1 VIRTPWQ
8 DAAPPAW
15 SIRADGYADDAVAR
29 DGGNFLIGNG
39 YLGVRGTL
47 EPWRAERYPAIT
59 VSDTYDMADGRW
71 RELCTVPNGLYAELR
86 DADGRDLL
94 AIAEPQRMRR
104 ELDLRTGV
112 ARRWIDAGDGVAVT
126 VERFAS
132 YADLHLV
139 VGRLKVRAEHAAELI
154 LRAGIDDRVWSL
166 NGDHFAR
173 LEPVGPD
180 ADGLQG
186 ASCVTVERGTRIEV
200 REGLRIGGVAPEAGE
215 VVVEDGLRLRE
226 VRLTVPAGGQVEVLR
241 AFAVASSN
249 DTDPA
254 TDVRGDPAAA
264 AQASVARVLAA
275 GWHAAMA
282 AQRADWEAFWRV
294 SDVEIDGDEQAQ
306 RAIRFALYHNRIAT
320 PEHSDRLPIGARG
333 LSCQAYQGAAFW
345 DQETYNLDVFLHTR
359 PQVARNL
366 LTYRWRTLDGARRK
380 AARYGW
386 RGAYYA
392 WISGDDGEELC
403 PDWFFREVVTGR
415 QIRNHFNDQQIHVS
429 PDIAVTVREYV
440 EATGDEGFLREH
452 GAEILFEVA
461 RFLAS
466 YAVWVE
472 HRGRYEIRRVLGPDE
487 YHEFVDDNAFTNHQ
501 SRLALDYALEVHDDL
516 SVSDPERLRAL
527 RERLEL
533 SDDEVAGWRD
543 VAARLHLPAADPET
557 GVIEQFRGYLEL
569 EDTTPDVLRSRLIDP
584 GEYWGWPIGVAV
596 HTQVIKQADVLQLLI
611 QEADTPLALLEANY
625 DYYEPRTQHGSSLS
639 PSVHAVA
646 AARLGRAEEAWRYFM
661 KSAMVDLGG
670 DYKAVSG
677 GTFIGGIHTAAC
689 AGSWQAIAHGF
700 GGMRIEPD
708 ALAFDP
714 ILPAAWSRLAF
725 SAMRH
730 GRRARL
736 EVDAEHVTVRADEA
750 NDGPMP
756 VRVRD
761 QRIDLAPGEAATLP
775 RPARP

>member
-8 DAAPPAW
+8 DAAPPTW
-15 SIRADGYADDAVAR
+15 SVRADGYADDAVAR
-29 DGGNFLIGNG
+29 DGSNFLVGNG

-94 AIAEPQRMRR
+94 AVAEPQRMRR
-104 ELDLRTGV
+104 ELDLRSGV
-112 ARRWIDAGDGVAVT
+112 ARRWIDGGDAAVT

-132 YADLHLV
+132 YGDLHLV
-139 VGRLKVRAEHAAELI
+139 ASRLVVRAERATELV

-173 LEPVGPD
+173 LDPVGPA
-180 ADGLQG
+180 ADGMLG

-200 REGLRIGGVAPEAGE
+200 REGLRIDGVAPEPGD
-215 VVVEDGLRLRE
+215 VVDENGLRLRE
-226 VRLTVPAGGQVEVLR
+226 LRLSVPAGGRVEVLR

-254 TDVRGDPAAA
+254 TDARGDPAAA
-264 AQASVARVLAA
+264 AEASVARALAA
-275 GWHAAMA
+275 GWDALMA
-282 AQRADWEAFWRV
+282 AQQADWDAFWRV

-306 RAIRFALYHNRIAT
+306 RAIRFAVYHNRIAT

-366 LTYRWRTLDGARRK
+366 LAYRWRTLDGARRK

-472 HRGRYEIRRVLGPDE
+472 HRGRYELRRVLGPDE

-501 SRLALDYALEVHDDL
+501 SRRALDYALEVHDDL

-527 RERLEL
+527 RDRLEL

-543 VAARLHLPAADPET
+543 LAARLYLPAPDPVT

-596 HTQVIKQADVLQLLI
+596 HTQVIKQADVLQALV
-611 QEADTPLALLEANY
+611 QEVDTPLAVLEANY

-639 PSVHAVA
+639 PSVHATA

-700 GGMRIEPD
+700 GGVRVQAD

-736 EVDAEHVTVRADEA
+736 EVDAERVTVRADEA
-750 NDGPMP
+750 NDGAMP
-756 VRVRD
+756 VRVRG
-761 QRIDLAPGEAATLP
+761 QRIDLAPGESATVPTPP
-775 RPARP
+775 RP